1 MSEKI
6 TKFEDVIKRV
16 EEMRKSGTVDLSTEE
31 DLSIAIM
38 NLLGIEEHLFFTGEK
53 TGKDEYFD
61 VLNEVRTLRT
71 KLLKR
76 MIDKTE
82 GETWCISKH
91 LLASSYRL
99 MEVGTKFLA
108 EGKKE
113 LAKEFFDDSYKMYSI
128 FFALRLKVLDICQIK
143 DMSKEE
149 EAKPWKLQD
158 IVAKLVDCCNE

>member
-6 TKFEDVIKRV
+6 TSFEDVIKKV
-16 EEMRKSGTVDLSTEE
+16 EELRKTGTVDLSSEE
-31 DLSIAIM
+31 DMSVAIM

-61 VLNEVRTLRT
+61 VLNEVRSLRT
-71 KLLKR
+71 KLLKK

-91 LLASSYRL
+91 LLATSYRL
-99 MEVGTKFLA
+99 MEVGTKMQSS
-108 EGKKE
+108 GKKAE
-113 LAKEFFDDSYKMYSI
+113 AKEFFDDAYKMYSI

-143 DMSKEE
+143 DMAKEE
-149 EAKPWKLQD
+149 EKKPWKLQD

>member
-6 TKFEDVIKRV
+6 TKFEDVIKRI
-16 EEMRKSGTVDLSTEE
+16 EEMKKTGGVDLSSEE

-61 VLNEVRTLRT
+61 ILNEVRTLRT
-71 KLLKR
+71 KLLRK

-91 LLASSYRL
+91 LLATSYRL
-99 MEVGTKFLA
+99 MEVGTKLLS
-108 EGKKE
+108 EGKKDE
-113 LAKEFFDDSYKMYSI
+113 AKDFFDESYKMYSI
-128 FFALRLKVLDICQIK
+128 FFALRLKVLDVCQIK
-143 DMSKEE
+143 DLAKEE
-149 EAKPWKLQD
+149 SEKPWKLQD